1 MSIKPS
7 ERFEHALAIETL
19 KSALAESKSQLRIA
33 KERIRTLELQLL
45 REGWTQ
51 DDLDDVEPKLKE

>member
-7 ERFEHALAIETL
+7 ERFERTLAIETL